1 MTTGAPP
8 LMDHPCRC
16 SEEEVRQARDAT
28 DLEWT
33 RDFPSYLLEWR
44 PLGDDKPLW
53 PATIARAI
61 CEGVLHARKR
71 RNFRLEKQAL
81 HIIPTIPSRWGK
93 RRPDEDAV
101 GYIRRH
107 IIKVCTRWM
116 RATDPKQARRAERD
130 RRADRTLL
138 GSRRP
143 DLFSAEAKKD
153 IVRLPDRDRHHRRT

>member
-1 MTTGAPP
+1 MTTSPPIMEFPCPCTVEELLRANGANN
-8 LMDHPCRC
+8 
-16 SEEEVRQARDAT
+16 
-28 DLEWT
+28 LEWT
-33 RDFPSYLLEWR
+33 KQMPTHIIEWR
-44 PLGDDKPLW
+44 PLGDDQPLW

-61 CEGVLHARKR
+61 CEGVLDARKR

-81 HIIPTIPSRWGK
+81 HIIPTIPARWGK

-116 RATDPKQARRAERD
+116 RATDPKQAGRAERD
-130 RRADRTLL
+130 RRADRELF

-143 DLFSAEAKKD
+143 DLFSGEAKKD
-153 IVRLPDRDRHHRRT
+153 IIRLPDRDRHRRS